1 MVALQYPCG
10 VRVSGRGAG
19 GRRAPVGRA
28 ARSAS
33 AWTVAGAT
41 QCSVV
46 SDQRKRGAQRDT
58 NSAIPSRLSATT
70 KRRNYHVSFD

>member
-46 SDQRKRGAQRDT
+46 SDQRERARHELRDT
-58 NSAIPSRLSATT
+58 FAAIG
-70 KRRNYHVSFD
+70 YD